1 MYLAL
6 RMCATARLLS
16 SVGPAPAP
24 GGSRRGRRWSV
35 TILER
40 WRKFCCWMDWHTPSN
55 WLTWDGASFGS
66 WCHRCGLRILQ
77 DSQGNWFSIEE
88 SI

>member
-1 MYLAL
+1 M
-6 RMCATARLLS
+6 
-16 SVGPAPAP
+16 
-24 GGSRRGRRWSV
+24 